1 MRLADFPLLPPPH
14 APAGQTL
21 VLAVQRQVPATVRER
36 EQEGG
41 EDVSQDEGY
50 QTIVPRKTRV
60 GTNFEATGYPLFVI
74 FRKSRERM
82 LTS

>member
-1 MRLADFPLLPPPH
+1 MLISLFSPPH
-14 APAGQTL
+14 APAGQAL

-41 EDVSQDEGY
+41 EDVSQDEEY

-60 GTNFEATGYPLFVI
+60 GTNFEATGYPLFFI

>member
-1 MRLADFPLLPPPH
+1 MLISLFSPPH
-14 APAGQTL
+14 APAGQAL

-36 EQEGG
+36 EHEGG

-74 FRKSRERM
+74 FRKSRGRM